1 MTSPHVTE
9 LPRKL
14 EPIGHDTFAAGVVIE
29 FAPAAARADNVV
41 RLRVPEGPPPDGPP
55 APSAPLSAA

>member
-14 EPIGHDTFAAGVVIE
+14 EPSDHDTFAGGVVIE

-41 RLRVPEGPPPDGPP
+41 RLRVPDGPP
-55 APSAPLSAA
+55 APDAPLSAA